1 MARAVCAVIC
11 DFTAMC
17 SALAAAARVSRRGGG
32 SGGRV
37 SWRLISYR
45 LPAEPSRHRVAV
57 WRELRRLGAV
67 PLQHG
72 TWALPEGRVFDHGL
86 TQVIAMISEAG
97 GRPIV
102 LRVVDD
108 DGTVSLEELFTAQ
121 REAEWIEFLADC
133 GKYEAQLAGV
143 VAKGKPT
150 AALAGQ
156 EGLARL
162 RHLHSAISARDVFG
176 APSAADAERR
186 LKDCADALEPLTG
199 QARRARARP

>member
-1 MARAVCAVIC
+1 M
-11 DFTAMC
+11 
-17 SALAAAARVSRRGGG
+17 
-32 SGGRV
+32 
-37 SWRLISYR
+37 SWRLITYR
-45 LPAEPSRHRVAV
+45 LPPEPSRHRVAV

-108 DGTVSLEELFTAQ
+108 PGAVSLEELFTAQ
-121 REAEWIEFLADC
+121 REAEWAEFLGDC
-133 GKYEAQLAGV
+133 GKYEAHLADV
-143 VAKGKPT
+143 FAKGTLT
-150 AALAGQ
+150 AAPAGQ

-162 RHLHSAISARDVFG
+162 RHLHRAILARDVFG

-186 LKDCADALEPLTG
+186 LKECADALERLAG
-199 QARRARARP
+199 QVRQATEPP